1 MIKSHGL
8 FAVHDAV
15 ASLPMIDTSGTLS
28 EQLSEF
34 GDWRVKNTICSTLQD
49 AIGLIISK
57 LWRLLSG

>member
-8 FAVHDAV
+8 FVVHDAV
-15 ASLPMIDTSGTLS
+15 ASLPMIDTGTLS
-28 EQLSEF
+28 EQLSEV
-34 GDWRVKNTICSTLQD
+34 GDWSVKNTICSTLQD